1 VTKDVKAWASRV
13 LIRIHG
19 QHAAQWYVLE
29 DILLADEA
37 DEEAA
42 FIRYNGVT
50 ALVCTEEEFDL
61 LGLPTTPN
69 GDEYFVK

>member
-1 VTKDVKAWASRV
+1 MTNDIKHWASRV

-19 QHAAQWYVLE
+19 QHTAKWYVLE
-29 DILLADEA
+29 DTLLPDKA

-42 FIRYNGVT
+42 SIRYNGVT
-50 ALVCTEEEFDL
+50 TLICTEEEFNL
-61 LGLPTTPN
+61 MGLPKTLN

>member
-1 VTKDVKAWASRV
+1 MTTDSKRWASRV

-19 QHAAQWYVLE
+19 QHTAKWYVLE
-29 DILLADEA
+29 DTLLPDKA

-42 FIRYNGVT
+42 SIRYNGVT
-50 ALVCTEEEFDL
+50 TLICTEEEFDL

>member
-1 VTKDVKAWASRV
+1 MTTDSKRWASRV

-29 DILLADEA
+29 DTLLPDKA

-42 FIRYNGVT
+42 SIRYNGVT
-50 ALVCTEEEFDL
+50 TLICTEEEFDL
-61 LGLPTTPN
+61 LGLPTTPH